1 MFSDLIEG
9 IAFVCML
16 ALVFVLWRS
25 RLTGF
30 AFKIL
35 RLGARAPQPQDACGF
50 SVDQG
55 DLASE
60 ATCALTEQ
68 ADGDFLDLF
77 ECFE

>member
-1 MFSDLIEG
+1 MYSDLIEG

-25 RLTGF
+25 RLTGS

-35 RLGARAPQPQDACGF
+35 RFGAPAPQPQEACDF
-50 SVDQG
+50 AVDQV

-60 ATCALTEQ
+60 AT
-68 ADGDFLDLF
+68 
-77 ECFE
+77 